1 MIYQVVLSR
10 WWSYRFQM
18 HPKLTEFKI
27 YQAIRNS
34 AVHRHEWERA
44 KQEDRR
50 RGKIWVKAFS
60 LIVLQSFQD
69 IAWPW
74 RSQPPSAKVL
84 KNNLR
89 NIQRFR
95 KGESFLRSLTK
106 TSESV
111 RIFSDTQMAKGI
123 VGCTCLVLYSLEAR
137 SLVIFPLYHPKSH
150 LQWSEI
156 VSISYLIFAFQI
168 SSAKALN
175 YGFS

>member
-1 MIYQVVLSR
+1 MREL
-10 WWSYRFQM
+10 
-18 HPKLTEFKI
+18 
-27 YQAIRNS
+27 N
-34 AVHRHEWERA
+34 
-44 KQEDRR
+44 RR
-50 RGKIWVKAFS
+50 IDEGEKIWVKAFS

-95 KGESFLRSLTK
+95 KGESFLRSLPK

-150 LQWSEI
+150 LQCPEI
-156 VSISYLIFAFQI
+156 VSISYKFPLQKHWTMDLAKVLVLILLGVNLLLSRAG
-168 SSAKALN
+168 KCERNLL
-175 YGFS
+175 

>member
-10 WWSYRFQM
+10 RWSYRFQM
-18 HPKLTEFKI
+18 HQKLTEFKI
-27 YQAIRNS
+27 YQAIRYS

-50 RGKIWVKAFS
+50 KIWVKAFS

-69 IAWPW
+69 IEWPW

-95 KGESFLRSLTK
+95 EGESFLRSLPK

-123 VGCTCLVLYSLEAR
+123 VGCTCLVIYSLEAR

-150 LQWSEI
+150 LQWPEI

-175 YGFS
+175 DGFS

>member
-1 MIYQVVLSR
+1 M
-10 WWSYRFQM
+10 
-18 HPKLTEFKI
+18 
-27 YQAIRNS
+27 N
-34 AVHRHEWERA
+34 ER
-44 KQEDRR
+44 ELNRR
-50 RGKIWVKAFS
+50 IDEGEKIWVKAFS

-95 KGESFLRSLTK
+95 KGESFLRSLPK

-150 LQWSEI
+150 LQWPEI

-175 YGFS
+175 DGFS